1 MSKPLVIH
9 VDSIK
14 ENAQPYQADI
24 SRELIDQ
31 ALRAEPPTEFHA
43 DGASHFTGN
52 LTKFGRKILVRGKFS
67 VPLVGACRRCV
78 RPVPSTELTELVRT
92 YVPRDD
98 RSLEPRGKR
107 AKREQAR
114 ADKDEEGTAASFDP
128 ETVDEEVYDG
138 KEIDLGE
145 AIREQILLALPPAP
159 VCREDCKGLCA
170 TCGKDLNEGECG
182 CSRAVHDPR
191 WDALKALQLEKKE

>member
-1 MSKPLVIH
+1 MSRPLVIH

-24 SRELIDQ
+24 SRELIDL
-31 ALRAEPPTEFHA
+31 ALRGDPPTEFHA
-43 DGASHFTGN
+43 NGASHFEGN
-52 LTKFGRKILVRGKFS
+52 FTKLGRKILVRGKFT
-67 VPLVGACRRCV
+67 VPMVGACRRCV
-78 RPVPSTELTELVRT
+78 KPVPSSELTELIRT

-98 RSLEPRGKR
+98 RSLEPHGKR
-107 AKREQAR
+107 ARRDKE
-114 ADKDEEGTAASFDP
+114 KDEEAAASFSP

-159 VCREDCKGLCA
+159 LCREDCNGLCA

-182 CSRAVHDPR
+182 CDRAVPDPR
-191 WDALKALQLEKKE
+191 WETLKALQLDKKEK

>member
-1 MSKPLVIH
+1 MSRPLVIH

-24 SRELIDQ
+24 SRELIDE
-31 ALRAEPPTEFHA
+31 ALRGDPPTEFHA
-43 DGASHFTGN
+43 DGASHFAGN
-52 LTKFGRKILVRGKFS
+52 LTRFGRKVLVRGKFS
-67 VPLVGACRRCV
+67 VPMVGACRRCV
-78 RPVPSTELTELVRT
+78 KPVPSTEPTELIRT
-92 YVPRDD
+92 YVPRGD
-98 RSLEPRGKR
+98 RSLEPHGKR

-114 ADKDEEGTAASFDP
+114 IDQDEEGSSASFDP

-138 KEIDLGE
+138 KDIDLGA

-159 VCREDCKGLCA
+159 LCREDCMGLCA

-182 CSRAVHDPR
+182 CARAAHDPR
-191 WDALKALQLEKKE
+191 WDALKAVQLEKKE

>member
-1 MSKPLVIH
+1 VPRPLVIH

-14 ENAQPYQADI
+14 ENAQPYEADI
-24 SRELIDQ
+24 SRELIDE
-31 ALRAEPPTEFHA
+31 ALRGDPPTEFHA
-43 DGASHFTGN
+43 NGASHFTGN
-52 LTKFGRKILVRGKFS
+52 LTKLGRKVLVRGKFS
-67 VPLVGACRRCV
+67 VPMVGACRRCV
-78 RPVPSTELTELVRT
+78 KPVGSSEPTELIRT

-98 RSLEPRGKR
+98 RSLEPHGKR
-107 AKREQAR
+107 RKREER

-159 VCREDCKGLCA
+159 LCREDCKGLCA

-182 CSRAVHDPR
+182 CDRAVHDPR

>member
-1 MSKPLVIH
+1 MSRPLVIH

-14 ENAQPYQADI
+14 ENAQPYEADI
-24 SRELIDQ
+24 SRELIDE
-31 ALRAEPPTEFHA
+31 ALRGDPPTEFHA

-52 LTKFGRKILVRGKFS
+52 LTRFGRKVLVRGKFS
-67 VPLVGACRRCV
+67 VPMAGACRRCV
-78 RPVPSTELTELVRT
+78 KPVSSTEPTELIRT

-98 RSLEPRGKR
+98 RSLEPHGKR
-107 AKREQAR
+107 AKREAAR
-114 ADKDEEGTAASFDP
+114 IDQDEEGASASFDP

-138 KEIDLGE
+138 KDIDLGA

-159 VCREDCKGLCA
+159 LCREDCMGLCA

-182 CSRAVHDPR
+182 CGRAAHDPR
-191 WDALKALQLEKKE
+191 WDALKAVQLEKKE